1 MRKKT
6 ALITG
11 ASGEI
16 GSAIAIKM
24 AEAGYD
30 LFLTCRSREEKLKA
44 DAAKITDIY
53 RVACRIFAGD
63 LSDPAVCRELFEG
76 IEDLD
81 VLVNNAGISRIGL
94 LSELQAKQ
102 WEEIVGINLSAP
114 LYLSQL
120 AIPLFLR
127 KKEGSIINISS
138 VWGEVGASMESAYSA
153 TKGGLN
159 ALTKALAKELAP
171 SNIRVNAI
179 SCGLIDTA
187 MNAHLSKEE
196 MQDLIAQIPANRAG
210 TPEDVASLVLQLAQS
225 TTYLTGQVIRLD
237 GGWI

>member
-16 GSAIAIKM
+16 GSAIAIRM

-30 LFLTCRSREEKLKA
+30 LFLTCRNREEKLKA
-44 DAAKITDIY
+44 DAARILDTY
-53 RVACRIFAGD
+53 RVACTVFAGD
-63 LSDPAVCRELFEG
+63 LSDPAVCRKLFDG

-81 VLVNNAGISRIGL
+81 ILVNNAGISRIGL
-94 LSELQAKQ
+94 LSELRAEQ

-127 KKEGSIINISS
+127 KKVGSIINISS

-171 SNIRVNAI
+171 SSIRVNAI

-187 MNAHLSKEE
+187 MNAHLTKEE

-237 GGWI
+237 GAWI